1 MDNYIPSGRGAVRLA
16 LSIIFFSSHHLLDD
30 DDDIFNPPRVLRRQS
45 ASSRK
50 DEDASLFLP
59 VFLSLVFRARR
70 GKEQTTQQKPSY
82 KNGTNEKAS
91 SSSSHSRSKKKQN
104 RRLKK
109 TTTRTINA
117 NEFCLFYAQFY
128 VQKRLNDVIFVFF
141 LLCARL
147 RVVSGKRERERESDD
162 GLSVVCGRL
171 SLFSF
176 FVREAKR
183 EGKSNTKTNIIIKSF
198 YHAPVY

>member
-16 LSIIFFSSHHLLDD
+16 LSIIPSSHHLLDD

-147 RVVSGKRERERESDD
+147 RVVSGKRERERERERESDD

-176 FVREAKR
+176 FVREAREKENRTQKR
-183 EGKSNTKTNIIIKSF
+183 T
-198 YHAPVY
+198 